1 MSPEYAM
8 HGQFSVKSDVFSFG
22 VMVLEIIS
30 GKRKYSSSESDC
42 VDIRTQA
49 WTKWKNQTTLELL
62 DPQMEGSLCQ
72 NDIIRCIHIA
82 LLCVQEDPNDRPTMA
97 KVVSFLNNPSV
108 DLPLLTEQS
117 FFMKR
122 TMKDNMV
129 RMGLESIDNSN
140 CELTVSEIYP
150 R

>member
-1 MSPEYAM
+1 M
-8 HGQFSVKSDVFSFG
+8 
-22 VMVLEIIS
+22 
-30 GKRKYSSSESDC
+30 
-42 VDIRTQA
+42 QA

-62 DPQMEGSLCQ
+62 DPQMEGSLFQ

-97 KVVSFLNNPSV
+97 KVVCFLNNPSV
-108 DLPLLTEQS
+108 ELPLLTEQS

-122 TMKDNMV
+122 TMQDKMV
-129 RMGLESIDNSN
+129 RKGLDSMGYSN
-140 CELTVSEIYP
+140 HELTVSEIYP